1 MKRKLPVAILVVVL
15 ALLAA
20 ACGDS
25 AEDTTTTEAAATT
38 TTEAATTTTAAAT
51 TTTAAP
57 DATSDGVLKIGYL
70 LPQTG
75 GLSAII
81 DALLKPI
88 EMGAEEITAAGGSVE
103 LVPADS
109 GTDPT
114 IASEAADQLLN
125 DGVDAII
132 GAAGT
137 TQTLAVIDKVTGSHV
152 PMCSGSNTGASLTTY
167 DDGGYYFRT
176 APSDVLQGPALAEV
190 MLDAGVS
197 NVAIIYRNEEYGAGF
212 DEVLAA
218 ALEDSGVTVAAEVPY
233 DPNATSFDAEAQE
246 VAAAGVDG
254 IAIVT
259 FNEGGPLLQA
269 MIEAGIGPADVPIFV
284 TDGFKDSVQAADVD
298 PDNPAALE
306 GIQGT
311 APSAAPA
318 NGEATFGER
327 LEAFA
332 PGTPTIFS
340 AQKYDCLITMVLASE
355 VAGTD
360 DASVW
365 VNDLAGVTKDGTKCT
380 TYAECHEL
388 VMAGEDIDYDGASG
402 PIEFNDAGEPSV
414 GVYDVYE
421 YDAEGAPQ
429 TLSQVAIS

>member
-284 TDGFKDSVQAADVD
+284 TDGFKD
-298 PDNPAALE
+298 
-306 GIQGT
+306 
-311 APSAAPA
+311 
-318 NGEATFGER
+318 
-327 LEAFA
+327 
-332 PGTPTIFS
+332 
-340 AQKYDCLITMVLASE
+340 
-355 VAGTD
+355 
-360 DASVW
+360 
-365 VNDLAGVTKDGTKCT
+365 
-380 TYAECHEL
+380 
-388 VMAGEDIDYDGASG
+388 
-402 PIEFNDAGEPSV
+402 
-414 GVYDVYE
+414 
-421 YDAEGAPQ
+421 
-429 TLSQVAIS
+429 